1 MATLQI
7 REALRAAIDE
17 EMARDERVFV
27 MGEEVGHYDGAY
39 KVTEGLLKKYG
50 ERRVVDTPIAEAGF
64 AGIGVGAAMCGLR
77 PIIEF
82 MTFNFSAVA
91 FDQILN
97 NAAKLHQLTGGQFT
111 LPMVFRGPN
120 GAAHMLSST
129 HSQAFESFYCG
140 FPGVKVVSVATPY
153 DAKGLLKTAIRDDN
167 PIIFFESEIMYANRG
182 EVPDEEYLIPI
193 GKADIKRPLSGGG
206 SGSGTGIG
214 VTVITWGQG
223 LSVAL
228 AAAELAAP
236 EGLDCEVIDLRSLRP
251 LDDEAVLASVR
262 KTNRVVLV
270 YHGWPY
276 GGTGAEVS
284 DRIQR
289 LAFDHLDAPVLR
301 VCYEDV
307 NMPYAENL
315 EQLVLPSPAKALEAF
330 REVAYR
336 KV

>member
-7 REALRAAIDE
+7 REALKAAIDE
-17 EMARDERVFV
+17 EMARDDRVFV

-50 ERRVVDTPIAEAGF
+50 EKRVVDTPIAEAGF
-64 AGIGVGAAMCGLR
+64 AGVGIGAAMAGLR

-91 FDQILN
+91 FDQLLN
-97 NAAKLHQLTGGQFT
+97 NAAKLRQLSNGQFT

-120 GAAHMLSST
+120 AAAHMLSST

-140 FPGVKVVSVATPY
+140 FPGVKVISVATPY
-153 DAKGLLKTAIRDDN
+153 DAKGLLKSAIRDDN
-167 PIIFFESEIMYANRG
+167 PVIFFESEVMYSVKG
-182 EVPDEEYLIPI
+182 EVPEEEYLIPI
-193 GKADIKRPLSGGG
+193 GQADIKRAGD
-206 SGSGTGIG
+206 GI
-214 VTVITWGQG
+214 TVVTWGQG
-223 LSVAL
+223 VPVAL
-228 AAAELAAP
+228 AAAELAAAD
-236 EGLDCEVIDLRSLRP
+236 GLDCEVIDLRTLRP
-251 LDDEAVLASVR
+251 MDTEAVLTSVR

-289 LAFDHLDAPVLR
+289 LAFDHLDAPVER
-301 VCYEDV
+301 VCYDDV

-315 EQLVLPSPAKALEAF
+315 ENLVIPSPERALEAI
-330 REVAYR
+330 RKVAYYR
-336 KV
+336 I

>member
-1 MATLQI
+1 MALLQI

-27 MGEEVGHYDGAY
+27 MGEEVGYYDGAY
-39 KVTEGLLKKYG
+39 KVTEGLLAKYG

-64 AGIGVGAAMCGLR
+64 AGVGVGAAMAGLR

-97 NAAKLHQLTGGQFT
+97 NAAKLRHLSNGQFT
-111 LPMVFRGPN
+111 LPIVFRGPN
-120 GAAHMLSST
+120 AAAHMLSST

-140 FPGVKVVSVATPY
+140 FPGVKVISVATPY
-153 DAKGLLKTAIRDDN
+153 DAKGLLKSAIRDDN
-167 PIIFFESEIMYANRG
+167 PVIFFESEVMYSVKG

-193 GKADIKRPLSGGG
+193 GKADIKRPGDQ
-206 SGSGTGIG
+206 I
-214 VTVITWGQG
+214 TVITWGQG
-223 LSVAL
+223 LPIAL
-228 AAAELAAP
+228 EAAELVAAD
-236 EGLDCEVIDLRSLRP
+236 GLSCEVIDLRTLRP
-251 LDDEAVLASVR
+251 LDEEAVLASVR

-289 LAFDHLDAPVLR
+289 LAFDHLDAPIER

-315 EQLVLPSPAKALEAF
+315 ERLVIPSPEQAAEVIRK
-330 REVAYR
+330 VAYFR
-336 KV
+336 V

>member
-1 MATLQI
+1 MALLQI

-17 EMARDERVFV
+17 EMARDERVFI
-27 MGEEVGHYDGAY
+27 MGEEVGYYDGAY
-39 KVTEGLLKKYG
+39 KVTEGLLAKYG

-64 AGIGVGAAMCGLR
+64 AGVGVGAAMAGLR

-97 NAAKLHQLTGGQFT
+97 NAAKLRHLSNGQFT
-111 LPMVFRGPN
+111 LPIVFRGPN
-120 GAAHMLSST
+120 AAAHMLSST

-140 FPGVKVVSVATPY
+140 FPGVKVISVATPY
-153 DAKGLLKTAIRDDN
+153 DAKGLLKSAIRDDN
-167 PIIFFESEIMYANRG
+167 PVIFFESEVMYSVKG

-193 GKADIKRPLSGGG
+193 GKADIKRPGDQ
-206 SGSGTGIG
+206 
-214 VTVITWGQG
+214 VTVVTWGQG
-223 LSVAL
+223 LPIAL
-228 AAAELAAP
+228 EAAELVAAD
-236 EGLDCEVIDLRSLRP
+236 GLSCEVIDLRTLRP
-251 LDDEAVLASVR
+251 LDEEAVLASVR

-289 LAFDHLDAPVLR
+289 LAFDHLDAPIER

-315 EQLVLPSPAKALEAF
+315 ERLVIPSPEQAAEVIRK
-330 REVAYR
+330 VAYFS
-336 KV
+336 V

>member
-7 REALRAAIDE
+7 RQALQAAIDE
-17 EMARDERVFV
+17 EMGRDERVFV
-27 MGEEVGHYDGAY
+27 MGEEVGYYDGAY
-39 KVTEGLLKKYG
+39 KVTEGLLTKYG

-64 AGIGVGAAMCGLR
+64 AGVGIGAAMAGLR
-77 PIIEF
+77 PIVEF

-91 FDQILN
+91 FDQLLN
-97 NAAKLHQLTGGQFT
+97 NAAKLRHLSNGQFT
-111 LPMVFRGPN
+111 LPIVFRGPN
-120 GAAHMLSST
+120 AAAHMLSST

-140 FPGVKVVSVATPY
+140 FPGVKVISVATPY
-153 DAKGLLKTAIRDDN
+153 DAKGLLKSAIRDDN
-167 PIIFFESEIMYANRG
+167 PVLFFESEVMYGVKG

-193 GKADIKRPLSGGG
+193 GKADIKRPGDQ
-206 SGSGTGIG
+206 

-223 LSVAL
+223 VPVAL
-228 AAAELAAP
+228 AAAELCAAD
-236 EGLDCEVIDLRSLRP
+236 GLDCEVIDLRTLRP

-262 KTNRVVLV
+262 KTNRAVLV

-289 LAFDHLDAPVLR
+289 LAFDHLDAPVER

-315 EQLVLPSPAKALEAF
+315 EKLVIASPERAAEAI
-330 REVAYR
+330 RRVSYL
-336 KV
+336 

>member
-17 EMARDERVFV
+17 EMGRDDRVFV

-39 KVTEGLLKKYG
+39 KVTEGLLQKYG
-50 ERRVVDTPIAEAGF
+50 ERRVVDTPIAETGF
-64 AGIGVGAAMCGLR
+64 SGVGIGAAMAGLR

-91 FDQILN
+91 FDQLLN
-97 NAAKLHQLTGGQFT
+97 NAAKLRHLSAGQFT

-120 GAAHMLSST
+120 AAAHMLSST
-129 HSQAFESFYCG
+129 HSQAFEAFYCG

-153 DAKGLLKTAIRDDN
+153 DAKGLLKSAIRDDN
-167 PIIFFESEIMYANRG
+167 PVIFFESEVMYSVKG

-193 GKADIKRPLSGGG
+193 GKADIKRAGDH
-206 SGSGTGIG
+206 

-223 LSVAL
+223 VPVAL
-228 AAAELAAP
+228 AGAELAAQIGI
-236 EGLDCEVIDLRSLRP
+236 ECEVIDLRTLRP
-251 LDDEAVLASVR
+251 LDDEAMVTSLR
-262 KTNRVVLV
+262 KTHRAVLV

-284 DRIQR
+284 DRLMR
-289 LAFDHLDAPVLR
+289 TCFDQLDAPIER
-301 VCYEDV
+301 VCYEDI

-315 EQLVLPSPAKALEAF
+315 EKLAIPSPEQALEAIK
-330 REVAYR
+330 
-336 KV
+336 KVSYYKV

>member
-1 MATLQI
+1 MPTLQI
-7 REALRAAIDE
+7 REALRAALDE

-39 KVTEGLLKKYG
+39 KVTEGLLAKYG

-64 AGIGVGAAMCGLR
+64 AGVGIGAAMAGLR
-77 PIIEF
+77 PVIEF

-97 NAAKLHQLTGGQFT
+97 NAAKLRQLTAGQFS
-111 LPMVFRGPN
+111 LPIVFRGPN
-120 GAAHMLSST
+120 AAAHMLSST

-140 FPGVKVVSVATPY
+140 FPGIKVVSVATPY
-153 DAKGLLKTAIRDDN
+153 DAKGLLKTAIRDEN
-167 PIIFFESEIMYANRG
+167 PILFFESEIMYSVKG

-193 GKADIKRPLSGGG
+193 GEADIKRPLSGIDGG
-206 SGSGTGIG
+206 TA

-223 LSVAL
+223 VPVAL
-228 AAAELAAP
+228 ATAELAAK
-236 EGLDCEVIDLRSLRP
+236 EKLDCEVIDLRSLRP
-251 LDDEAVLASVR
+251 LDDEAILKSVR
-262 KTNRVVLV
+262 ATNRVVLV

-289 LAFDHLDAPVLR
+289 LAFDHLDAPILR

-315 EQLVLPSPAKALEAF
+315 EQLVLPSPARALEAI

>member
-1 MATLQI
+1 MTVLQI

-17 EMARDERVFV
+17 EMARDDRVFV

-39 KVTEGLLKKYG
+39 KVTEGLLAKYG
-50 ERRVVDTPIAEAGF
+50 EQRVVDTPIAEAGF
-64 AGIGVGAAMCGLR
+64 AGVGIGAAMAGLR
-77 PIIEF
+77 PIVEF

-97 NAAKLHQLTGGQFT
+97 NAAKLRQLSNGQFT
-111 LPMVFRGPN
+111 LPIVFRGPN
-120 GAAHMLSST
+120 AAAHMLSST

-140 FPGVKVVSVATPY
+140 FPGVKVISVATPY
-153 DAKGLLKTAIRDDN
+153 DAKGLLKSAIRDDN
-167 PIIFFESEIMYANRG
+167 PVLFFESEVMYSVKG

-193 GKADIKRPLSGGG
+193 GKADIKRPGE
-206 SGSGTGIG
+206 GI
-214 VTVITWGQG
+214 TVITWGQG
-223 LSVAL
+223 VPVAL
-228 AAAELAAP
+228 AAAELAARD
-236 EGLDCEVIDLRSLRP
+236 GLDCEVIDLRTLRP

-262 KTNRVVLV
+262 KTNRAVLV

-289 LAFDHLDAPVLR
+289 LAFDHLDAPIER
-301 VCYEDV
+301 VCYDDV

-315 EQLVLPSPAKALEAF
+315 EQLVIPSPERALEVI
-330 REVAYR
+330 RKVAYYR
-336 KV
+336 I

>member
-7 REALRAAIDE
+7 REALKHAIDE
-17 EMARDERVFV
+17 EMARDDRVFV
-27 MGEEVGHYDGAY
+27 IGEEVGYYDGAY
-39 KVTEGLLKKYG
+39 KVTEGLLAKYG
-50 ERRVVDTPIAEAGF
+50 EKRVVDTPIAESGF
-64 AGIGVGAAMCGLR
+64 AGIGIGAAMAGLR
-77 PIIEF
+77 PIVEF

-97 NAAKLHQLTGGQFT
+97 NAAKLRQLSAGQFT
-111 LPMVFRGPN
+111 LPIVFRGPN
-120 GAAHMLSST
+120 AAAHMLSST

-153 DAKGLLKTAIRDDN
+153 DAKGLLKSAIRDDN
-167 PIIFFESEIMYANRG
+167 PIIFFESEIMYSVKG
-182 EVPDEEYLIPI
+182 EVPEDEYLIPI
-193 GKADIKRPLSGGG
+193 GKADIKR
-206 SGSGTGIG
+206 SGSG

-223 LSVAL
+223 VSIAL
-228 AAAELAAP
+228 AAAELAAA
-236 EGLDCEVIDLRSLRP
+236 EGLDCEVIDLRTLRP
-251 LDDEAVLASVR
+251 LDDEAILTSVR
-262 KTNRVVLV
+262 KTNRVVLI

-276 GGTGAEVS
+276 GGTGAEIS

-289 LAFDHLDAPVLR
+289 LAFDDLDAPVLR
-301 VCYEDV
+301 VCYEDL

-315 EQLVLPSPAKALEAF
+315 EQLVLPTAQKGLEAI